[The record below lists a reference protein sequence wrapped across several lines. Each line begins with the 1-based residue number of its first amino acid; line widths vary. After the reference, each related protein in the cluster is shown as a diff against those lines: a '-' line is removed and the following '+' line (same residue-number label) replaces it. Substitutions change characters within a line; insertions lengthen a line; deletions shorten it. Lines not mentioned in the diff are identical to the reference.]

1 MEITAITVIN
11 LQNSVRKQIK
21 EDEYVLKDYFTER
34 QIKKIEK
41 ELNEAKET
49 NLVKLAFVFSV
60 KRMFRNK
67 ILIKYME
74 KKDV

>member
-1 MEITAITVIN
+1 MEITAVTVIN
-11 LQNSVRKQIK
+11 LQKSVKKQIK
-21 EDEYVLKDYFTER
+21 EDKYVLKDYFTER

-60 KRMFRNK
+60 KKMFRNK

>member
-1 MEITAITVIN
+1 MEITAVTVID
-11 LQNSVRKQIK
+11 LRRSVKKQIK
-21 EDEYVLKDYFTER
+21 EDKYFMKDYFTER
-34 QIKKIEK
+34 QIKKIER
-41 ELNEAKET
+41 ELEEAKET

>member
-1 MEITAITVIN
+1 MEITAVTVIN

-34 QIKKIEK
+34 QIKKIER

>member
-1 MEITAITVIN
+1 MEITAVTVID
-11 LQNSVRKQIK
+11 LHNSVKKQIE
-21 EDEYVLKDYFTER
+21 EDKYVLKDYFTER
-34 QIKKIEK
+34 QIKKIER
-41 ELNEAKET
+41 ELEEAKET